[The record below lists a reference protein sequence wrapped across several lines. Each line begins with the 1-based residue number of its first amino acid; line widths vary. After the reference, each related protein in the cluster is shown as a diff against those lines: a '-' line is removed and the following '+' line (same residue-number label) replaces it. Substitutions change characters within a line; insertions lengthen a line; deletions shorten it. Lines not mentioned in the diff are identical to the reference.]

1 MNRIKILLFQLMIV
15 VCPFIK
21 AGNYSSQKLI
31 YYSADKSLHFGATLT
46 IPEKVKK
53 PAVVVLVTGT
63 YPQDRDC
70 VMAGHKMFAEIAD
83 YLSSRG
89 IAVLRSDDRGVG
101 ESNGVYETSTT
112 ADFADDVLSAVAYLK
127 TRKDINVHKIGLLG
141 HSEGGAVISIAASK
155 SKDVAFMISM
165 AGLAT
170 GGLASL
176 IRQNEDLVNAANIPD
191 YDKKRSNDINNRMF
205 QVAYKYADSDSLEAK
220 LNETYKAWKVEDD
233 AYFKTLNIEFDHFRF
248 PIYSYVNQAKGAWYR
263 FFIRYNPAIYLSKVN
278 IPVLAL
284 NGEKDVMVACKP
296 SLDNWKRYLSHNKD
310 VTIVPLPGLNH
321 LFLPCTK
328 GTPDEYV
335 TIKAPISKDALEI
348 IYRWIKKR
356 I

>member
-1 MNRIKILLFQLMIV
+1 MTRIKIILLQLMMV
-15 VCPFIK
+15 ACPFIK
-21 AGNYSSQKLI
+21 GGNYTSQNLI
-31 YYSADKSLHFGATLT
+31 YYSANKSLHFGATLT
-46 IPEKVKK
+46 IPKNVKK

-63 YPQDRDC
+63 YPQNRDC
-70 VMAGHKMFAEIAD
+70 DMAGHKMFAEIAD

-101 ESNGVYETSTT
+101 QSNGVYETSTT

-155 SKDVAFMISM
+155 SKDVAFMVSM

-170 GGLASL
+170 EGLASL
-176 IRQNEDLVNAANIPD
+176 IRQNEDLVDAAKIPD
-191 YDKKRSNDINNRMF
+191 YDKKRYNDINNRMF
-205 QVAYKYADSDSLEAK
+205 KVAYKYADSDSLEAQ
-220 LNETYKAWKVEDD
+220 LNETYKVWKVEDD

-248 PIYSYVNQAKGAWYR
+248 PIYSYVNQAKGVWYR
-263 FFIRYNPAIYLSKVN
+263 FFIRYNPALYLSKVN

-284 NGEKDVMVACKP
+284 NGEKDVMVDCKS
-296 SLDNWKRYLSHNKD
+296 SLDNWKKYLLHDKD
-310 VTIVPLPGLNH
+310 VTTVALPGLNH
-321 LFLPCTK
+321 LFLPCKK
-328 GTPDEYV
+328 GTPDEYA
-335 TIKAPISKDALEI
+335 TIKSPISKEALEI

>member
-1 MNRIKILLFQLMIV
+1 MNRIKILSLQLMIV

-21 AGNYSSQKLI
+21 AGNYTSQNVI

-63 YPQDRDC
+63 YPQNRDC

-101 ESNGVYETSTT
+101 QSNGVYETSTT

-127 TRKDINVHKIGLLG
+127 TRKDINVHEIGLLG

-170 GGLASL
+170 EGLASL

-220 LNETYKAWKVEDD
+220 LNETYTEWKVKDD

-310 VTIVPLPGLNH
+310 VTVVPLPGLNH

-328 GTPDEYV
+328 GTPDEYA